1 MTMAPRLRKFAL
13 TAHIT
18 LAVGW
23 IGAVAGYIA
32 LDVAAATSQDAQT
45 LRAAYLAMELIV
57 WYVIVPL
64 ALASLLT
71 GLVMSLGTKWGL
83 FRHYWVL
90 ISLLLTI
97 IATVVLLV
105 ATQTISYFA
114 DIAADPT
121 TTSDDLRALGSTL
134 VHSVGGTMVLL
145 VILVLN
151 VYKPRGMTSYGWRK
165 QREERM
171 SKQRDAEQHSRPP
184 AGDDALERCSMI
196 AALAVAGIVGP
207 VMFAVVALV
216 QSLLR
221 PEHSLVADPIS
232 ALAAGPS
239 GWVQNVNFLV
249 FGALM
254 IAYAI
259 GLHLGVRPTRWA
271 IVGLAFLVLSGVG
284 LVWAG
289 VFPSADAAGAK
300 WDDRV
305 LHIVAFP
312 MTFLGA
318 GIGLIVMSRR
328 MAGDP
333 RWRSFATYAL
343 ATGIAVLVL
352 LLAGA
357 GLVRPPGAP
366 LHPWWGL
373 FQWVLLAVWF
383 PCMVV
388 LALRL
393 LRVARA
399 ADAPR

>member
-1 MTMAPRLRKFAL
+1 
-13 TAHIT
+13 
-18 LAVGW
+18 
-23 IGAVAGYIA
+23 
-32 LDVAAATSQDAQT
+32 
-45 LRAAYLAMELIV
+45 
-57 WYVIVPL
+57 
-64 ALASLLT
+64 
-71 GLVMSLGTKWGL
+71 
-83 FRHYWVL
+83 
-90 ISLLLTI
+90 
-97 IATVVLLV
+97 
-105 ATQTISYFA
+105 
-114 DIAADPT
+114 
-121 TTSDDLRALGSTL
+121 
-134 VHSVGGTMVLL
+134 
-145 VILVLN
+145 
-151 VYKPRGMTSYGWRK
+151 
-165 QREERM
+165 M
-171 SKQRDAEQHSRPP
+171 SKQGEVEQHSRPP
-184 AGDDALERCSMI
+184 AGDGALVRRSVVS
-196 AALAVAGIVGP
+196 ALAAVGVAGPII
-207 VMFAVVALV
+207 FAVVALV

-239 GWVQNVNFLV
+239 GWVQDVNFLV
-249 FGALM
+249 FGSLM

-289 VFPSADAAGAK
+289 VFPSTDATGAR

-343 ATGIAVLVL
+343 ATGIAMLVL

-366 LHPWWGL
+366 LHLWWGL
-373 FQWVLLAVWF
+373 FQWILLAVWF
-383 PCMVV
+383 LCTVV